1 MAINTVPSI
10 VWNTG
15 APVAYFFGREI
26 PKGIFDIDV
35 INNFVDDNKLVCW
48 RTKTGNH
55 TMPIDPD
62 NLDDSLTAVIVT
74 MRMTC

>member
-1 MAINTVPSI
+1 MVPSV
-10 VWNTG
+10 VWDTG
-15 APVAYFFGREI
+15 TVAYFFGREV
-26 PKGIFDIDV
+26 PKGVSDINV

-55 TMPIDPD
+55 TMSTDAD
-62 NLDDSLTAVIVT
+62 NLNDSLTALIVT